1 MVFWRQRGP
10 HVLATV
16 ASKHASHNK
25 ANMQTKRDC
34 GERVATGGNSTNH
47 GGMG

>member
-1 MVFWRQRGP
+1 MFSNGQRGP

-34 GERVATGGNSTNH
+34 GERVATSGNSTDH